1 MTDPHNAPAA
11 SAAAAPTIH
20 ANPEARSWRTERAP
34 EVIDF
39 HRSIP
44 GYAPTRL
51 IEVPALAAEL
61 GIARVLVKEESA
73 RFGLPAF
80 KILGASYAA
89 CRALSARLGS
99 PEAALPMD
107 ELRTRLAERAPIEL
121 VAATDGNHGRAVA
134 HTARLLGLPAHIFL
148 PADITAEAKA
158 GIREEGADV
167 DELSAPYDAIVAA
180 AAEYTDAGEAAGEE
194 RLLIQDTSWEGYEEI
209 PQWIVD
215 GYSTLLVEAEQQ
227 LAEQGIERV
236 DLVAMPVGVGSFAEA
251 VVRRG
256 RTADGGLLS
265 GGTAADT
272 RREVSSLRNPAENR
286 SEVTTRAE
294 EAPALS
300 VLSVEPTAAPGLIAS
315 LAAGELTAVPTG
327 ATIMAGLNCGTPSAA
342 AWPVLRAGVDAAVTV
357 DDAQAAQAV
366 RDLEAHGVDSGPCG
380 ASTLAGVRAWVDA
393 HPLPAD
399 ATVLLLSTESRRA
412 NPLPAGM
419 GGAVPCRP

>member
-20 ANPEARSWRTERAP
+20 ANPEARSWRTEHAP

-51 IEVPALAAEL
+51 IEVPALATEL

-167 DELSAPYDAIVAA
+167 DELSVPYDAIVAA
-180 AAEYTDAGEAAGEE
+180 AAAYTDAGPAEGAE
-194 RLLIQDTSWEGYEEI
+194 RLLIQDTAWEGYEEI

-227 LAEQGIERV
+227 LAELGVGRV

-251 VVRRG
+251 VVRRC
-256 RTADGGLLS
+256 RADQGGVLA
-265 GGTAADT
+265 GED
-272 RREVSSLRNPAENR
+272 
-286 SEVTTRAE
+286 
-294 EAPALS
+294 APS

-315 LAAGELTAVPTG
+315 LAAGELTAVPT
-327 ATIMAGLNCGTPSAA
+327 ASTIMAGLNCGTPSSL
-342 AWPVLRAGVDAAVTV
+342 AWPVLHAGVDGAVTV
-357 DDAQAAQAV
+357 DDEQAARAV
-366 RDLEAHGVDSGPCG
+366 RDLEALGVDSGPCG
-380 ASTLAGVRAWVDA
+380 ASTLAGARTWAAA

-399 ATVLLLSTESRRA
+399 ATILLLSTESRRA
-412 NPLPAGM
+412 NPLPTGN
-419 GGAVPCRP
+419 G

>member
-1 MTDPHNAPAA
+1 MTHPQTTPAAPATP
-11 SAAAAPTIH
+11 APTIH
-20 ANPEARSWRTERAP
+20 ANPEARSWRTEHAP

-51 IEVPALAAEL
+51 VEVPALASEL
-61 GIARVLVKEESA
+61 GVARVLVKEESA

-89 CRALSARLGS
+89 CRVLSARLDS
-99 PEAALPMD
+99 PGAVLPMD
-107 ELRTRLAERAPIEL
+107 ELRQRLAEREPIEL

-148 PADITAEAKA
+148 PSDITAEAKA

-180 AAEYTDAGEAAGEE
+180 AAEYTAAGEAAGAQ

-227 LAEQGIERV
+227 LAEQGIEQV

-251 VVRRG
+251 VVRRC
-256 RTADGGLLS
+256 RTAGAGPLAE
-265 GGTAADT
+265 GTSAA
-272 RREVSSLRNPAENR
+272 P
-286 SEVTTRAE
+286 
-294 EAPALS
+294 S

-327 ATIMAGLNCGTPSAA
+327 STIMAGLNCGTPSAA

-357 DDAQAAQAV
+357 DDAEAARAV
-366 RDLEAHGVDSGPCG
+366 RDLEAHGVDAGPCG
-380 ASTLAGVRAWVDA
+380 ASTLAGVRAWA
-393 HPLPAD
+393 AEHPLPAE

-419 GGAVPCRP
+419 

>member
-1 MTDPHNAPAA
+1 MTHPQTTPAAPATP
-11 SAAAAPTIH
+11 APTIH
-20 ANPEARSWRTERAP
+20 ANPEARSWRTEHAP

-51 IEVPALAAEL
+51 VEVPALASEL
-61 GIARVLVKEESA
+61 GVARVLVKEESA

-89 CRALSARLGS
+89 CRALSARLDS
-99 PEAALPMD
+99 PGAVLPMD
-107 ELRTRLAERAPIEL
+107 ELRQRLAEREPIEL

-148 PADITAEAKA
+148 PSDITAEAKA

-180 AAEYTDAGEAAGEE
+180 AAEYTAAGEAAGAQ
-194 RLLIQDTSWEGYEEI
+194 RLLIQDTSWAGYEEI

-227 LAEQGIERV
+227 LAEQGIEQV

-251 VVRRG
+251 VVRRC
-256 RTADGGLLS
+256 RTAGAGPLAE
-265 GGTAADT
+265 GTSAA
-272 RREVSSLRNPAENR
+272 P
-286 SEVTTRAE
+286 
-294 EAPALS
+294 S

-327 ATIMAGLNCGTPSAA
+327 STIMAGLNCGTPSAA

-357 DDAQAAQAV
+357 DDAEAARAV
-366 RDLEAHGVDSGPCG
+366 RDLEAHGVDAGPCG
-380 ASTLAGVRAWVDA
+380 ASTLAGVRAWA
-393 HPLPAD
+393 AEHPLPAE

-419 GGAVPCRP
+419 

>member
-1 MTDPHNAPAA
+1 MTHPQTTPATP
-11 SAAAAPTIH
+11 APTIH
-20 ANPEARSWRTERAP
+20 ANPEARSWRTEHAP

-51 IEVPALAAEL
+51 VEVPALASEL
-61 GIARVLVKEESA
+61 GVARVLVKEESA

-89 CRALSARLGS
+89 CRALSARLDS
-99 PEAALPMD
+99 PGAVLPMD
-107 ELRTRLAERAPIEL
+107 ELRQRLAEREPIEL

-148 PADITAEAKA
+148 PSDITAEAKA

-180 AAEYTDAGEAAGEE
+180 AAEYTAAGEAAGAQ

-215 GYSTLLVEAEQQ
+215 GYSTLLVEAKQQ
-227 LAEQGIERV
+227 LAEQGIEQV

-251 VVRRG
+251 VVRRC
-256 RTADGGLLS
+256 RTAGAGPLAE
-265 GGTAADT
+265 GTSAA
-272 RREVSSLRNPAENR
+272 P
-286 SEVTTRAE
+286 
-294 EAPALS
+294 S

-327 ATIMAGLNCGTPSAA
+327 STIMAGLNCGTPSAA

-357 DDAQAAQAV
+357 DDAEAARAV
-366 RDLEAHGVDSGPCG
+366 RDLEAHGVDAGPCG
-380 ASTLAGVRAWVDA
+380 ASTLAGVRAWA
-393 HPLPAD
+393 AEHPLPAE

-419 GGAVPCRP
+419 

>member
-1 MTDPHNAPAA
+1 MTHPQTTPAAPATP
-11 SAAAAPTIH
+11 APTIH
-20 ANPEARSWRTERAP
+20 ANPEARSWRTEHAP

-51 IEVPALAAEL
+51 VEVPALASEL
-61 GIARVLVKEESA
+61 GVARVLVKEESA

-89 CRALSARLGS
+89 CRALSARLDS
-99 PEAALPMD
+99 PGAVLPMD
-107 ELRTRLAERAPIEL
+107 ELRQRLAEREPIEL

-148 PADITAEAKA
+148 PSDITAEAKA

-180 AAEYTDAGEAAGEE
+180 AAEYTAAGEAAGAQ

-227 LAEQGIERV
+227 LAEQGIEQV

-251 VVRRG
+251 VVRRC
-256 RTADGGLLS
+256 RTAGAGPLAE
-265 GGTAADT
+265 GTSAA
-272 RREVSSLRNPAENR
+272 P
-286 SEVTTRAE
+286 
-294 EAPALS
+294 S

-327 ATIMAGLNCGTPSAA
+327 STIMAGLNCGTPSAA

-357 DDAQAAQAV
+357 DDAEAARAV
-366 RDLEAHGVDSGPCG
+366 RDLEAHGVDAGPCG
-380 ASTLAGVRAWVDA
+380 ASTLAGVRAWA
-393 HPLPAD
+393 AEHPLPAE

-419 GGAVPCRP
+419 